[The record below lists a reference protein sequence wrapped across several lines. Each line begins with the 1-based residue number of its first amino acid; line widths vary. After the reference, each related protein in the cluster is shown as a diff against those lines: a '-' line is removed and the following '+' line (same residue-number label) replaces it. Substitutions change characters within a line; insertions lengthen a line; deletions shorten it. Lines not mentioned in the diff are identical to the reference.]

1 MDDPGDE
8 CAGAFPPQCA
18 SVALRIVCMEILQE
32 APLPPLDPTHS
43 PASGKPLASVPTLLL
58 CGPLVPPPTPP
69 AANPASAKWEALR
82 VINPRAGSSVPAH
95 AGARASLPAA
105 PGPPPSLAAPPAAP
119 GPPPSLAA
127 PPAAVAGPARRALVQ
142 FPAVSAWPLCPRVSA
157 ALVLALWPRSAD
169 GLRFDS
175 VHNMPWKFLQ
185 ELTAGL
191 RAAFPGR
198 ILIAEVTPENPKI
211 CNDAGFDSCW
221 IHSGYYDM
229 IQIMQKRDG
238 GRAVDMVQSMVAMH
252 SGFTRSFQ
260 GVLSIL
266 GSHDQTGNKHP
277 NGASDGRRGRY
288 LVDLLGGAAN
298 WHARAQCRMW
308 FALQSFGRCLPLV
321 FMGAENLQEG
331 WWDATAARAFDWP
344 RALAAA
350 GHAREMRSLVISCNA
365 LRATLPALTKVDEP
379 VKFVHVDT
387 VNQVL
392 GEFAAAVY

>member
-1 MDDPGDE
+1 M
-8 CAGAFPPQCA
+8 A
-18 SVALRIVCMEILQE
+18 
-32 APLPPLDPTHS
+32 
-43 PASGKPLASVPTLLL
+43 
-58 CGPLVPPPTPP
+58 
-69 AANPASAKWEALR
+69 
-82 VINPRAGSSVPAH
+82 VI
-95 AGARASLPAA
+95 
-105 PGPPPSLAAPPAAP
+105 
-119 GPPPSLAA
+119 
-127 PPAAVAGPARRALVQ
+127 
-142 FPAVSAWPLCPRVSA
+142 FD
-157 ALVLALWPRSAD
+157 LVLNHGSAHFNSLWKWDGYGPNNNGGIFFEGGQETPWGRTFAFQQPMVRQMIRAASQVFLEEFNAD